1 MQSKELDF
9 SFLGDFKEGIF
20 KIVADVRSGIVIGG
34 QIVSPN
40 ASQLIPLVLL
50 AIKKGMKVGAL
61 LSLASDKSSEVE
73 GIKEAARL
81 CSKAIKANIKA
92 SR

>member
-1 MQSKELDF
+1 
-9 SFLGDFKEGIF
+9 
-20 KIVADVRSGIVIGG
+20 
-34 QIVSPN
+34 
-40 ASQLIPLVLL
+40 LIPLVLL

-61 LSLASDKSSEVE
+61 QSLASDKSSEVE

-81 CSKAIKANIKA
+81 CSKSIKANIKA